1 MKRILIVLL
10 LIFNF
15 VSCTMSP
22 KPLDGKARS
31 QQVNQALICAKQID
45 IQQISING
53 IKPTKDA
60 FAFSMKKLKKYT
72 TNNVIIHK
80 TINHGKSS

>member
-1 MKRILIVLL
+1 MKRVLIALL

-22 KPLDGKARS
+22 KPLDGKAQS
-31 QQVNQALICAKQID
+31 KPVNRTLVCAKQID

-53 IKPTKDA
+53 VNPPKVN
-60 FAFSMKKLKKYT
+60 S
-72 TNNVIIHK
+72 
-80 TINHGKSS
+80 